1 MLENHEPQA
10 SETTNHRASRLI
22 AVDALRGLIMALMA
36 LDHANHFVA
45 HKHPPGEYWGG
56 GFPVYYDALTFVTRL
71 VTHLAPSGFFLLMG
85 LGMVLFADSRRR
97 RGWSE
102 WAIIKHFLARGAVL
116 MALQLMLVNR
126 AWELHPSGWGL
137 EIYIGVLVA
146 LGGSMILGS
155 LLLRIKPKYLLAL
168 TGLLVLGAELLTP
181 DHSQWNHAY
190 HAVTR
195 VLLIPGGSPE
205 LWVNYPV
212 LQWLELAML
221 GMALGHLLAKDA
233 GKAYRQALM
242 AGVTLIAAFVVIR
255 YLDGF
260 GNIRPRK
267 GNDWI
272 DFLNVVKYPPSI
284 AYTLLTTGTNL
295 IILGL
300 FGLASQ
306 KVERFLQPLAT
317 FGRTPLFFYI
327 THLFLYLGLGLL
339 VAPNGTS
346 IPLMYPFWLLG
357 LLILYPLCLWY
368 ARFKQRRPVGS
379 VFRFL

>member
-1 MLENHEPQA
+1 MENHEPHT
-10 SETTNHRASRLI
+10 SEITNHRASRLV
-22 AVDALRGLIMALMA
+22 AVDGLRGLIIALMA
-36 LDHANHFVA
+36 LDHANHFIA

-56 GFPVYYDALTFVTRL
+56 GFPVYYDALTFITRL

-85 LGMVLFADSRRR
+85 IGMVLFADSGRR

-102 WAIIKHFLARGAVL
+102 WAVIKHFLARGVVL
-116 MALQLMLVNR
+116 IALQLMLVNR
-126 AWELHPSGWGL
+126 AWESHPSGWGID
-137 EIYIGVLVA
+137 IYIGVLVA

-155 LLLRIKPKYLLAL
+155 LLLRLRPKYLLAL

-181 DHSQWNHAY
+181 NPGQWNQALP
-190 HAVTR
+190 AVIR
-195 VLLIPGGSPE
+195 VLLIPGGSPD

-212 LQWLELAML
+212 LQWLELTVL
-221 GMALGHLLAKDA
+221 GIALGHLLAENAA
-233 GKAYRQALM
+233 GTYRQAPM
-242 AGVTLIAAFVVIR
+242 AGVTLIAAFVVVR
-255 YLDGF
+255 HLDGF
-260 GNIRPRK
+260 GNIRPRM

-272 DFLNVVKYPPSI
+272 DFFNVVKYPPSI

-295 IILGL
+295 IILGF
-300 FGLASQ
+300 FGLAGQ

-368 ARFKQRRPVGS
+368 GRFKQRQPAGS

>member
-1 MLENHEPQA
+1 MLENNEVLG
-10 SETTNHRASRLI
+10 SETTNRRASRLT
-22 AVDALRGLIMALMA
+22 AVDAVRGLIIALMA
-36 LDHANHFVA
+36 LHHANHFIA

-85 LGMVLFADSRRR
+85 VGMVRFADSRRR
-97 RGWSE
+97 RGWTE
-102 WAIIKHFLARGAVL
+102 WAIIKHFLTRGVVL
-116 MALQLMLVNR
+116 VALQLMLVNR

-155 LLLRIKPKYLLAL
+155 LLVRLRTIHLLAL

-181 DHSQWNHAY
+181 DPGQWNQAFP
-190 HAVTR
+190 AALR

-205 LWVNYPV
+205 LWVNFPV
-212 LQWLELAML
+212 LQWLELAVL

-233 GKAYRQALM
+233 GKAYQQALK
-242 AGVTLIAAFVVIR
+242 AGATLIVAFVVAC

-260 GNIRPRK
+260 GNILPRM

-284 AYTLLTTGTNL
+284 AYILLTKGTNL
-295 IILGL
+295 TILGL

-346 IPLMYPFWLLG
+346 IPVMYPF
-357 LLILYPLCLWY
+357 CLWY
-368 ARFKQRRPVGS
+368 ARFKQRQPAGS